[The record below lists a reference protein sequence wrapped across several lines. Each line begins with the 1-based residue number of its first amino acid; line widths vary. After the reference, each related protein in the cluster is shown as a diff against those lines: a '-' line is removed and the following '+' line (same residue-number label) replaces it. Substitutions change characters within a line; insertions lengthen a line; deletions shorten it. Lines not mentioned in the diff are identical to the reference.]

1 MKFAVLAGITLFAML
16 VAPTVYDQLTAEA
29 TVVIC
34 HVPPGDPADAET
46 KTVGAAAAEA
56 HLSNHAQDSLGQCR
70 ACDDVALETCRPANC
85 TLDQC
90 LENPG
95 DPTLFYECEIPA
107 ECGQLLSCLDANG
120 VGLGQ
125 FNCDTGPV

>member
-90 LENPG
+90 LKPRRPHSFLRMRNSRGVRPITKLPG
-95 DPTLFYECEIPA
+95 R
-107 ECGQLLSCLDANG
+107 
-120 VGLGQ
+120 
-125 FNCDTGPV
+125 